1 MSYRG
6 HVRNGV
12 VVLDELSPLPEGIEV
27 RVELLPSAA
36 DDVLALALQ
45 VYAGLSPDEIDE
57 IERIALGR
65 HDFFGGR

>member
-1 MSYRG
+1 MSYHG

-12 VVLDELSPLPEGIEV
+12 VVLDELPPLPEGIEV
-27 RVELLPSAA
+27 RVELLPTTA

-45 VYAGLSPDEIDE
+45 VYAGLSPKEINE

-65 HDFFGGR
+65 HDFFGDR